1 MFTLNYRQLAKFNSY
16 DHRGKRA
23 LILALTWT
31 LYSLGS
37 YLDLSVCLGVNLQG
51 FVIDQVKWW
60 QLGIKTGCL
69 VTVLSLLYLYSKSK
83 LTLLAICMAP
93 SLVICTLAGSMLKHL
108 NEQEHEII
116 KDLQSIELLEQSQ
129 KVFGQATLLDYR
141 QSRQSCF
148 YTFIIHEVHEP
159 RQMNFD
165 SDQTQVA
172 RTWQKSCKAGLQV
185 HSTVWFKGK
194 FTWILGRSAEHLRQY
209 KEILRRKGIA
219 WSFKGELLLKQ
230 ERQSQSLHQMFR
242 NSMETTFKK
251 AQNSKEKERTQG
263 IALLKGIILGDSG
276 AMDLELLKKIRT
288 LGLGHLLAVSGLH
301 VGVCALLFAWLFRRI
316 SQFFGAQLPIL
327 WSLATMICV
336 AWFYVALA
344 NAPISAKRAALM
356 ITFWGI
362 GQISFWPLSPLESL
376 WLSAWSLTINQV
388 GLCQE
393 MGLQL
398 SLFATLGL
406 HTCLSEFQINR
417 RYVRLK
423 TQSDPKYFVL
433 LRPIFQFLQTS
444 LKVSWVSWSFT
455 LPIFVWHLGVIN
467 ISSIPFN
474 TLITPLVS
482 IFFIPAVL
490 LASVCSPLWD
500 WPLIK
505 CIDIAQDL
513 ADLVLAIEVPLWFEL
528 RVYSLYA
535 LPLLLLLLAYYC
547 RYYAKEFYP
556 LHWTKRLL
564 LDERLVTYG
573 LPIKIEQRVGL
584 VEFYQKL
591 TFILLCLALGFAV
604 LIYQEQ
610 AEAQVSFLYVGQGDA
625 TLIKNH
631 RGEYALFDVG
641 PPSSARTLI
650 RTLKRR
656 GVYRIRWIA
665 ISHLHPDHYGAL
677 GDLVKEFKVD
687 MVIYHG
693 RDQDPIDTPHKR
705 SELSLNK
712 IRPRLTDLSKIQL
725 RSAGVDRKKKLAH
738 TSWREVRAQLDKQQ
752 IPLIT
757 TQVFQKS
764 ITDHHEWGGLQL
776 TWVLGSFT
784 EETQSVFSENDASL
798 ALLVAG
804 KYERI
809 LLSGDLEI
817 KGELRLQKRW
827 NKVDMA
833 NRYLSIWQANHHGS
847 RTSSSASLIDTLKP
861 RELVYSLDG
870 LHKFAFPHPEVV
882 KRFTERGIR
891 QIRLD
896 LHGDYNL
903 KL

>member
-1 MFTLNYRQLAKFNSY
+1 MFILNYRQSVKLHSY
-16 DHRGKRA
+16 DHSGKRA
-23 LILALTWT
+23 LILGLTWT

-37 YLDLSVCLGVNLQG
+37 YLDLSMCLGVYLQG
-51 FVIDQVKWW
+51 FGNDQVQWW

-69 VTVLSLLYLYSKSK
+69 VTVLSLLYFYSKSK
-83 LTLLAICMAP
+83 LTLLAIFIAP
-93 SLVICTLAGSMLKHL
+93 SLIACTLAGSMLKYL
-108 NEQEHEII
+108 NDQEFEII
-116 KDLQSIELLEQSQ
+116 HDLQGIELLEKSE
-129 KVFGQATLLDYR
+129 KVFGQAILVESK
-141 QSRQSCF
+141 QSRQSCS
-148 YTFIIHEVHEP
+148 YIFIIHEIYEP
-159 RQMNFD
+159 RLMDFD
-165 SDQTQVA
+165 SDQAQLA
-172 RTWQKSCKAGLQV
+172 RTWQKSCEAGLKV
-185 HSTVWFKGK
+185 NSTVWFKGA
-194 FTWILGRSAEHLRQY
+194 FTWTLGRSAKHLQKQ
-209 KEILRRKGIA
+209 KEILSRQGIA

-230 ERQSQSLHQMFR
+230 EGQSQKLHQMFR
-242 NSMETTFKK
+242 NSMENTLKK
-251 AQNSKEKERTQG
+251 AQDSREGGVTQG

-316 SQFFGAQLPIL
+316 SLFFGAQLPIL
-327 WSLATMICV
+327 WSVATMICV

-423 TQSDPKYFVL
+423 TQSSIKYFVL
-433 LRPIFQFLQTS
+433 LRPIFQFLQAS

-482 IFFIPAVL
+482 VFFIPVVL
-490 LASVCSPLWD
+490 LASLCSPLWD
-500 WPLIK
+500 WPLRK
-505 CIDIAQDL
+505 CIDVAQNI
-513 ADLVLAIEVPLWFEL
+513 ADLVLAMEVPLWFEL
-528 RVYSLYA
+528 RICSLYA

-547 RYYAKEFYP
+547 SHYAKEFYSS
-556 LHWTKRLL
+556 HWTKRLL

-573 LPIKIEQRVGL
+573 LPIKIEQRVRL
-584 VEFYQKL
+584 VNFYQKFTL
-591 TFILLCLALGFAV
+591 ILLSLALAFAV

-610 AEAQVSFLYVGQGDA
+610 AGAQVSFLYVGQGDA

-677 GDLVKEFKVD
+677 GDLLDEFKVD
-687 MVIYHG
+687 MVVYHG
-693 RDQDPIDTPHKR
+693 REQDPIDDFHNR
-705 SELSLNK
+705 SERS
-712 IRPRLTDLSKIQL
+712 LSKINS
-725 RSAGVDRKKKLAH
+725 RSVGLSKTQIKLAGFDRKKRLDQ
-738 TSWREVRAQLDKQQ
+738 TSWREVRALLDKQQ
-752 IPLIT
+752 IPLMT
-757 TQVFQKS
+757 TQVFQKA
-764 ITDHHEWGGLQL
+764 IAYNHYWGGLKL

-784 EETQSVFSENDASL
+784 EESTSIFSENDASL

-804 KYERI
+804 EYEGV
-809 LLSGDLEI
+809 LLSGDLE
-817 KGELRLQKRW
+817 KNGELRLQKGW
-827 NKVDMA
+827 NELDIP

-891 QIRLD
+891 QVRLD
-896 LHGDYNL
+896 LNGDYNL